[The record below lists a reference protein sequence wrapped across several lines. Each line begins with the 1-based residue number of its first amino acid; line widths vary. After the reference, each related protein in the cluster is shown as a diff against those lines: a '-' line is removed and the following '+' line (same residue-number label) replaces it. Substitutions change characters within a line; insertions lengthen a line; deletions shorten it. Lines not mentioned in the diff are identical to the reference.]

1 MAKTRKVHRVA
12 ASALLLAAVGCA
24 STPTSVPDIA
34 GAHALIAQAEQS
46 DAQQFASADLESARS
61 KVRQAEQQ
69 QHDNKPLVATRL
81 AQESSADAELA
92 MARTRAIKSEQ
103 ALADVNAGTQTLRSE
118 SNRQEAGQSSS
129 PPPAVIVVPANSTTV
144 TPIQR

>member
-1 MAKTRKVHRVA
+1 MVNTPRIRLVA

-34 GAHALIAQAEQS
+34 GAHALISQAEQS
-46 DAQQFASADLESARS
+46 DAQNFASADLESARS
-61 KVRQAEQQ
+61 KLRQAEDLQKN
-69 QHDNKPLVATRL
+69 DKPLIATQL
-81 AQESSADAELA
+81 AQEASADAEVA

-118 SNRQEAGQSSS
+118 SLRQDAQQPSTAPST
-129 PPPAVIVVPANSTTV
+129 VILVPANSAM
-144 TPIQR
+144 PIQR

>member
-1 MAKTRKVHRVA
+1 MVNTPRIRLVA

-34 GAHALIAQAEQS
+34 GAHALISQAEQS
-46 DAQQFASADLESARS
+46 DAQNFASADLESARS
-61 KVRQAEQQ
+61 KLRQAEDQQ
-69 QHDNKPLVATRL
+69 KNDKPLIATQL
-81 AQESSADAELA
+81 AQEASADAEVA

-118 SNRQEAGQSSS
+118 SLRQDAQQPSTAPST
-129 PPPAVIVVPANSTTV
+129 VILVPANSAM
-144 TPIQR
+144 PIQR

>member
-1 MAKTRKVHRVA
+1 MVNTPRIRLVA

-34 GAHALIAQAEQS
+34 GAHALISQAEQS
-46 DAQQFASADLESARS
+46 DAQNFASADLESARS
-61 KVRQAEQQ
+61 KLRQAEDQQ
-69 QHDNKPLVATRL
+69 KNDKPLIATQL
-81 AQESSADAELA
+81 AQEASADAEVA

-118 SNRQEAGQSSS
+118 SLRQDAQQPGTAPST
-129 PPPAVIVVPANSTTV
+129 VILVPANSAM
-144 TPIQR
+144 PIQR